1 MANVLL
7 CSASPRR
14 RELLHKVIKDF
25 DVTASGADESSRYL
39 RPHLRVMDLAR
50 KKGES
55 VSDDKRLIIASDTIV
70 YRNGEYYGK
79 PKDRQDAFRML
90 KELSGVWHSVYTG
103 VYLKRGATIELF
115 YDRADVLFKRLS
127 DKEIENYLDKFAPFD
142 KAGAYGV
149 QDGVVVEKYDGSF
162 DTIMGLPTEKLG
174 VVLEAIGVKNAY

>member
-1 MANVLL
+1 
-7 CSASPRR
+7 
-14 RELLHKVIKDF
+14 
-25 DVTASGADESSRYL
+25 
-39 RPHLRVMDLAR
+39 
-50 KKGES
+50 
-55 VSDDKRLIIASDTIV
+55 
-70 YRNGEYYGK
+70 
-79 PKDRQDAFRML
+79 ML
-90 KELSGVWHSVYTG
+90 KELSGVCHSVYTG